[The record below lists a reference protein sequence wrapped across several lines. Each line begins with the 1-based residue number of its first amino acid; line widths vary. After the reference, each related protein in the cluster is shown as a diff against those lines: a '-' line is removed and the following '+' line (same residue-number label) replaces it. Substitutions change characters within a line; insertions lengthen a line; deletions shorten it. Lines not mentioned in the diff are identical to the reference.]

1 MLGRKP
7 DFLIIGAMKC
17 GTTSLHH
24 YLGMHPSVFTTKG
37 KEIHFFNNDNYD
49 DSKIAQ
55 YYAHFAS
62 EAKVVGAS
70 PQSYTKQHILGM
82 DGAAERLV
90 RYCPKVK
97 LIYLIRNPIDRI
109 ESHFYEA
116 QVNGYAPSK
125 GLNECIE
132 SEAEE
137 NHYILTS
144 QYYYQ
149 ISKFLDFFS
158 KDQIK
163 IVFSESLKTSRLE
176 TLNSIFEFL
185 GVDQVEDASL
195 FDFVSNDSSHKS
207 RNTRLVKW
215 SNTRFG
221 KLLKSSLPKSSLQWL
236 KRRVATR
243 EPVLNM
249 GAREKL
255 TDVNRTLV
263 LNILEQD
270 LARLSDLT
278 GSDLSQ
284 WGSMYSRS
292 QDAG

>member
-24 YLGMHPSVFTTKG
+24 YLGKHPSVFTTEG

-49 DSKIAQ
+49 DSKLEE

-70 PQSYTKQHILGM
+70 PQSYTKQHIIDF
-82 DGAAERLV
+82 DGVAERLE
-90 RYCPKVK
+90 RHCPKVK

-125 GLNECIE
+125 GLNDCIE
-132 SEAEE
+132 SETKA

-144 QYYYQ
+144 KYYYQ
-149 ISKFLDFFS
+149 ISKFLEFFP
-158 KDQIK
+158 KDQVK
-163 IVFSESLKTSRLE
+163 IVFAESLRASRLE

-185 GVDQVEDASL
+185 GVDKVEDASL
-195 FDFVSNDSSHKS
+195 FDFISNDSSHKF
-207 RNTRLVKW
+207 RNSRLVKW
-215 SNTRFG
+215 SNTRLG
-221 KLLKSSLPKSSLQWL
+221 KLLKSPFPKSLLQWL

-243 EPVLNM
+243 EPVPNM

-255 TDVNRTLV
+255 TDVNRALV
-263 LNILEQD
+263 LKILEED
-270 LARLSDLT
+270 LARLAALT
-278 GSDLSQ
+278 GRDLSQ
-284 WGSMYSRS
+284 WESMYSRS
-292 QDAG
+292 QDVS